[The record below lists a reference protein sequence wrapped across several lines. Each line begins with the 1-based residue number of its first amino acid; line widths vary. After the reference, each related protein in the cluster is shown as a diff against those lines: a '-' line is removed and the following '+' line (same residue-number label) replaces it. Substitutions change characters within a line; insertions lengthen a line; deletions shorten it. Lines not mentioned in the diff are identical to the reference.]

1 MTLNQWFDI
10 GLTTPY
16 PSGMTCGS
24 EMRTKQQWI
33 PAIIG
38 IAAVGVLAAALAVWR
53 PSHLY
58 LWFKAV
64 HVMAVIA
71 WMAGMLYLPRLF
83 VYHCGAEPGSR
94 QSETFKVMERR
105 LLRGIINPAMVVSWA
120 IGLWMVYDGGWI
132 SAHWLHVKLALVVA
146 LSGLHGALARWTADF
161 AADRNRHNERFY
173 RIINEV
179 PAVLM
184 IGIVIMVVIK
194 PF

>member
-1 MTLNQWFDI
+1 MDAKN
-10 GLTTPY
+10 
-16 PSGMTCGS
+16 
-24 EMRTKQQWI
+24 RWI
-33 PAIIG
+33 RAIIAIG
-38 IAAVGVLAAALAVWR
+38 AVAVLVTALVVWH

-58 LWFKAV
+58 LWLKAF
-64 HVMAVIA
+64 HVMAVIS

-83 VYHCGAEPGSR
+83 VYHCSAEPGSR

-120 IGLWMVYDGGWI
+120 LGLWMVYDGGWL
-132 SAHWLHVKLALVVA
+132 SAHWLHAKLALVVA
-146 LSGLHGALARWTADF
+146 LSAVHGALVRWTADF
-161 AADRNRHNERFY
+161 AEDRNRHSERFY